1 MNITEEII
9 DSYLRGDL
17 RGADLGAFNKALA
30 SNLTLKQDVSTQSEI
45 IDSIKQHRHQQLKS
59 RLNSIEIKPV
69 GFGIFSSGYVKL
81 AASVGVVALLIGGY
95 TLLSDSENTDKTSIS
110 KDTNTQ
116 KVSTTDQ
123 STDAVTL
130 TKNASEPNVA
140 TPTNTTSN
148 NVAAT
153 NVTSTSSSTK
163 LAGAKNNKQQTQRS
177 TTYQEPNAETSDV
190 DYNTDEFGDNITM
203 PSINTGGA
211 SASSTPNIKVNIVKE
226 QDLGYRF
233 YNNQLFLHGNFTSST
248 YELYELNNKPSKQL
262 FLYFESNY
270 YELIQGKT
278 KVTKLSPITD
288 EAILAQLMQLRTH

>member
-9 DSYLRGDL
+9 DSFLRGDL
-17 RGADLGAFNKALA
+17 SGAELEAFNKALA
-30 SNLTLKQDVSTQSEI
+30 SDLSLQQDVSIQSDI
-45 IDSIKQHRHQQLKS
+45 VDSIKQHRHQQLKN
-59 RLNSIEIKPV
+59 RLNAIDMKPV
-69 GFGIFSSGYVKL
+69 GFGFFSSGYAKL

-95 TLLSDSENTDKTSIS
+95 TLLSDSKNIDDASVANDSNTKEI
-110 KDTNTQ
+110 
-116 KVSTTDQ
+116 STTVQ
-123 STDAVTL
+123 STDSTVTL
-130 TKNASEPNVA
+130 SQ
-140 TPTNTTSN
+140 NTTN
-148 NVAAT
+148 ANEIAAANADKNSINLT
-153 NVTSTSSSTK
+153 TTSPLKKSVGS
-163 LAGAKNNKQQTQRS
+163 KNNKQQAQQS

-190 DYNTDEFGDNITM
+190 DYNTDELGDNITM

-288 EAILAQLMQLRTH
+288 EAVLAQLIQLRTH

>member
-9 DSYLRGDL
+9 DSFLRGDL
-17 RGADLGAFNKALA
+17 SGAELEAFNKALA
-30 SNLTLKQDVSTQSEI
+30 SDLSLQQDVSIQSDI
-45 IDSIKQHRHQQLKS
+45 VDSIKQHRHQQLKN
-59 RLNSIEIKPV
+59 RLNAIDMKPT
-69 GFGIFSSGYVKL
+69 GFGFFSSGYAKL

-95 TLLSDSENTDKTSIS
+95 TLLSDSKNIDDASVANDSNTKEI
-110 KDTNTQ
+110 
-116 KVSTTDQ
+116 STTVQ
-123 STDAVTL
+123 STDSTVTL
-130 TKNASEPNVA
+130 SQ
-140 TPTNTTSN
+140 NTTN
-148 NVAAT
+148 ANEIAAANADKNSINLT
-153 NVTSTSSSTK
+153 TTSPLKKSVGS
-163 LAGAKNNKQQTQRS
+163 KNNKQQAQQS

-190 DYNTDEFGDNITM
+190 DYNTDELGDNITM

-288 EAILAQLMQLRTH
+288 EAVLAQLIQLRTH